1 MNTLASTEP
10 LAARRGAW
18 RVETW
23 LVLGTFASLLWSYW
37 PTVRGL
43 IREWQ
48 RNPEYSVG
56 QLVPLAAAYVVW
68 RRRGALAGCR
78 VTPFW
83 GGLGLI
89 LAGEALRAFGLLY
102 VYDSIERFSLV
113 VTAAGAL
120 LLALGREVFWA
131 CRWVIAFLLLMV
143 PLPAT
148 IHNLI
153 SAPLQEAST
162 AGAVFALEM
171 LGATVDQDGF
181 TLTLN
186 DRTQVGV
193 VEACSGLRM
202 LTAFV
207 VVASTLALLVE
218 RPRWKL
224 ATLVISSVPIAIVC
238 NLVRLVATSLLYM
251 VVEHRALTQ
260 TFHDVAG
267 VAMMPL
273 ALLLLIVEL
282 RVLDGVAGAGANV
295 GRARANSE

>member
-1 MNTLASTEP
+1 MNTLAPVERIAVPRAS
-10 LAARRGAW
+10 W

-23 LVLGTFASLLWSYW
+23 LVVGTLAALLWSYW
-37 PTVRGL
+37 PTVYGL

-56 QLVPLAAAYVVW
+56 QLVPLAAAYVAW
-68 RRRGALAGCR
+68 RRRGALAALRLKPC
-78 VTPFW
+78 W

-89 LAGEALRAFGLLY
+89 LAGETLRVFGLLY
-102 VYDSIERFSLV
+102 VYDSIERYSLV
-113 VTAAGAL
+113 VTIAGAL
-120 LLALGREVFWA
+120 LLALGRELCWA
-131 CRWVIAFLLLMV
+131 CRWILAFLLLMV

-162 AGAVFALEM
+162 AGAVFALEL

-224 ATLVISSVPIAIVC
+224 ATLVISSIPIAIVC

-251 VVEHRALTQ
+251 VIEHGAFTQ

-273 ALLLLIVEL
+273 ALLLLIAEL
-282 RVLDGVAGAGANV
+282 RLMDGMIQ
-295 GRARANSE
+295 SEECRMKNAEV